1 MGITAG
7 VRPAPPQELTVI
19 PTPTAPHSARAI
31 VLGASLTGLLTATA
45 LAAHCREVLVV
56 DRDPL
61 DGDLDAPRKGVPQ
74 GKHSHGL
81 LVGGLRA
88 MEALLPGL
96 TDELVDRG
104 ALPSDIIRDSVWIMR
119 GAPVARFD
127 SGLVGL
133 LGTRTLLESQVRR
146 RVRAIPAVRL
156 LGEHDVVRLTAT
168 SDGRRVTG
176 AVLAPRSGGDP
187 VTLSADI
194 VVDATGKGS
203 RAPRWLTDLGYPEPP
218 TSEVHA
224 GITYVTRTFRDV
236 PGLLPDTDA
245 VIVGANPPGQVGGVA
260 LRQENGQ
267 WIVTLTGIHGIQP
280 PTDLDEFVR
289 FAAALPTTALAQVA
303 STATPVGEPEIFR
316 YPASRWR
323 RYEKLAR
330 RPEGF
335 LVIGD
340 AVCSF
345 NPVYGQGMSSA
356 GRQVL
361 ALADLLASVTD
372 SRRAGPCRARRPP
385 TCSPRSS
392 PRRGRSRRAPTAAS
406 PVCRPSR
413 FPSASST
420 GTWTGSSRSPGTTP
434 ASRTPSCGCSTCSSR
449 PRPCSPRPWPPGC
462 CARTRLEFDRPS
474 PQTHPSP
481 VTSVVRGLV
490 NPST

>member
-1 MGITAG
+1 MGLTAG
-7 VRPAPPQELTVI
+7 DRPASPQEPTVI

-31 VLGASLTGLLTATA
+31 VLGASLSGLLTATV
-45 LAAHCREVLVV
+45 LAAHCSEVLVV

-61 DGDLDAPRKGVPQ
+61 DGDLDAPRRGVPQ
-74 GKHSHGL
+74 GKHAHGL
-81 LVGGLRA
+81 LVGGLQA

-96 TDELVDRG
+96 TDELVERG

-127 SGLVGL
+127 SGLIGL
-133 LGTRTLLESQVRR
+133 LGTRPLLESQVRR

-168 SDGRRVTG
+168 PDGRRVTG
-176 AVLAPRSGGDP
+176 AVLAPRPGGDP
-187 VTLSADI
+187 IALSADI

-260 LRQENGQ
+260 LRQEHGQ

-280 PTDLDEFVR
+280 PTDLDEFIR
-289 FAAALPTTALAQVA
+289 FAGALPTPALAHVA
-303 STATPVGEPEIFR
+303 STAQPVGDAEVFR

-323 RYEKLAR
+323 HYEQLSR

-361 ALADLLASVTD
+361 ALAHLLAPVTNSDELARAAATAVDVLAKVVATPWSLATGADRRFPGMPAKPLPERIVDRYLDRLVTVARHD
-372 SRRAGPCRARRPP
+372 SRVTHAFMRVLNLLEPPSTLLAPAMAAR
-385 TCSPRSS
+385 
-392 PRRGRSRRAPTAAS
+392 
-406 PVCRPSR
+406 VL
-413 FPSASST
+413 
-420 GTWTGSSRSPGTTP
+420 
-434 ASRTPSCGCSTCSSR
+434 R
-449 PRPCSPRPWPPGC
+449 PR
-462 CARTRLEFDRPS
+462 ATAH
-474 PQTHPSP
+474 PQTRTNP
-481 VTSVVRGLV
+481 VPAVVRGLV
-490 NPST
+490 KPST

>member
-1 MGITAG
+1 
-7 VRPAPPQELTVI
+7 VI
-19 PTPTAPHSARAI
+19 PTPAAPHSDRAI
-31 VLGASLTGLLTATA
+31 VLGASLTGLLTATV

-56 DRDPL
+56 DRDAL
-61 DGDLDAPRKGVPQ
+61 AGDLVAPRKGVPQ
-74 GKHSHGL
+74 GKHAHGL
-81 LVGGLRA
+81 LVGGLQA

-96 TDELVDRG
+96 TAELVERG

-146 RVRAIPAVRL
+146 RVRAIPGIVL
-156 LGEHDVVRLTAT
+156 LGGHDVVHLTAT
-168 SDGRRVTG
+168 ADGSRVTA
-176 AVLAPRSGGDP
+176 AVLAPRDGGEHIT
-187 VTLSADI
+187 VAADL

-203 RAPRWLTDLGYPEPP
+203 RAARWLADLGYCEPP
-218 TSEVHA
+218 TDEVA
-224 GITYVTRTFRDV
+224 AAITYVTRTFLDV
-236 PGLLPDTDA
+236 PGLLTGTDA

-267 WIVTLTGIHGIQP
+267 WILTLTGIHGIQP
-280 PTDLDEFVR
+280 PTDLAEFVR
-289 FAAALPTTALAQVA
+289 FAAALPTTALAHVA
-303 STATPVGEPEIFR
+303 STATPIGEPEIFR
-316 YPASRWR
+316 YPASRWL

-372 SRRAGPCRARRPP
+372 GDGLARAAAKAADVLAKVVATPWSLATGADRRFPGMPAKPLPERAIDRYMDRLVRVARHDSVVTSAFMRVLNLLEPPSTLLAPAMAARVLRPARDSSSTDFTP
-385 TCSPRSS
+385 NPPQPSDEHHARSGEPVHIGVTVRPWSS
-392 PRRGRSRRAPTAAS
+392 P
-406 PVCRPSR
+406 
-413 FPSASST
+413 
-420 GTWTGSSRSPGTTP
+420 
-434 ASRTPSCGCSTCSSR
+434 
-449 PRPCSPRPWPPGC
+449 
-462 CARTRLEFDRPS
+462 
-474 PQTHPSP
+474 
-481 VTSVVRGLV
+481 
-490 NPST
+490 

>member
-1 MGITAG
+1 M
-7 VRPAPPQELTVI
+7 
-19 PTPTAPHSARAI
+19 
-31 VLGASLTGLLTATA
+31 
-45 LAAHCREVLVV
+45 
-56 DRDPL
+56 
-61 DGDLDAPRKGVPQ
+61 
-74 GKHSHGL
+74 
-81 LVGGLRA
+81 
-88 MEALLPGL
+88 
-96 TDELVDRG
+96 
-104 ALPSDIIRDSVWIMR
+104 
-119 GAPVARFD
+119 
-127 SGLVGL
+127 
-133 LGTRTLLESQVRR
+133 
-146 RVRAIPAVRL
+146 
-156 LGEHDVVRLTAT
+156 
-168 SDGRRVTG
+168 
-176 AVLAPRSGGDP
+176 
-187 VTLSADI
+187 
-194 VVDATGKGS
+194 
-203 RAPRWLTDLGYPEPP
+203 
-218 TSEVHA
+218 
-224 GITYVTRTFRDV
+224 

-372 SRRAGPCRARRPP
+372 GDGLARAA
-385 TCSPRSS
+385 TK
-392 PRRGRSRRAPTAAS
+392 AADVLAKVVVTPWS
-406 PVCRPSR
+406 LATGADRR
-413 FPSASST
+413 FPGMPAKPLPERIVDRYMDRLVKVARHDSRVTHAFMRVLNLLEPPST
-420 GTWTGSSRSPGTTP
+420 LLAP
-434 ASRTPSCGCSTCSSR
+434 AMAARVLR
-449 PRPCSPRPWPPGC
+449 PH
-462 CARTRLEFDRPS
+462 ATRVRQTS

-481 VTSVVRGLV
+481 VTSPVRGLV